1 MKKLLVSG
9 AGGFVGARIMTQLA
23 GRYELCAFPKGMLAA
38 ADEQTVADWVRREQ
52 PDVIVHTAALSDT
65 GYSEKHP
72 DESYRA
78 NVLLPCWMA
87 AAAQKSGAK
96 LVAFS
101 SDQVYTGLTE
111 HGPFDEDTPLSPA
124 NVYGRHKQEMEQRVL
139 DILPDAVLLR
149 AAWMYDLPGYGLP
162 IRGNFLLNLLTAA
175 MRQETLRF
183 SAWDYRGITYV
194 REAVERLTQ
203 AMELPGGVYNFGSE
217 NDCDMVTTARRAC
230 ELLDIHP
237 VIEAADWPRS
247 LLMDGGRGQ
256 VSAAKDALAGTA
268 LADVPLY
275 GMVKDDHHRTRAIV
289 DSDGREIAINM
300 NRGTFTFITAIQ
312 DETHRFANAYRKQQM
327 KQKSYS
333 STLTEVPGVGPKT
346 AKALLTQFKSVGAV
360 KDATPDQLENTPGVG
375 RQLAQTIYD
384 YFHRE
389 A

>member
-23 GRYELCAFPKGMLAA
+23 GRYELCAFPKGMPAA
-38 ADEQTVADWVRREQ
+38 ADEQNVADWVRREQ

-183 SAWDYRGITYV
+183 SMRDYRGITYV
-194 REAVERLTQ
+194 RETVERLTQ

-230 ELLDIHP
+230 VLLDIHP

-247 LLMDGGRGQ
+247 LLMDGGRFR
-256 VSAAKDALAGTA
+256 AAAG
-268 LADVPLY
+268 V
-275 GMVKDDHHRTRAIV
+275 GFDD
-289 DSDGREIAINM
+289 
-300 NRGTFTFITAIQ
+300 
-312 DETHRFANAYRKQQM
+312 
-327 KQKSYS
+327 
-333 STLTEVPGVGPKT
+333 TLTGVQRCLRDYG
-346 AKALLTQFKSVGAV
+346 LLK
-360 KDATPDQLENTPGVG
+360 
-375 RQLAQTIYD
+375 
-384 YFHRE
+384 
-389 A
+389 

>member
-38 ADEQTVADWVRREQ
+38 ADEQTVADWVRCEQ

-183 SAWDYRGITYV
+183 SARDYRGITYV

-203 AMELPGGVYNFGSE
+203 AMELTGGVYNFGSE
-217 NDCDMVTTARRAC
+217 NDCDMVTTTRRAC
-230 ELLDIHP
+230 ALLDIHP
-237 VIEAADWPRS
+237 VIETADWPRS
-247 LLMDGGRGQ
+247 LLMDGGRFR
-256 VSAAKDALAGTA
+256 AAAG
-268 LADVPLY
+268 V
-275 GMVKDDHHRTRAIV
+275 GFDD
-289 DSDGREIAINM
+289 
-300 NRGTFTFITAIQ
+300 
-312 DETHRFANAYRKQQM
+312 
-327 KQKSYS
+327 
-333 STLTEVPGVGPKT
+333 TLTGVQRCLRDYG
-346 AKALLTQFKSVGAV
+346 LLK
-360 KDATPDQLENTPGVG
+360 
-375 RQLAQTIYD
+375 
-384 YFHRE
+384 
-389 A
+389 

>member
-101 SDQVYTGLTE
+101 SDQVYTGLAE

-124 NVYGRHKQEMEQRVL
+124 NVYVRHMQEMEQRVL

-175 MRQETLRF
+175 MRQETLRL
-183 SAWDYRGITYV
+183 SARDYRGITYV

-203 AMELPGGVYNFGSE
+203 AMALSGGVYNIGSE
-217 NDCDMVTTARRAC
+217 NACDMVTTARRAC
-230 ELLDIHP
+230 ALLDIHP
-237 VIEAADWPRS
+237 VIETADWPRS
-247 LLMDGGRGQ
+247 LLMDGGRFRE
-256 VSAAKDALAGTA
+256 AAG
-268 LADVPLY
+268 V
-275 GMVKDDHHRTRAIV
+275 GFDD
-289 DSDGREIAINM
+289 
-300 NRGTFTFITAIQ
+300 
-312 DETHRFANAYRKQQM
+312 
-327 KQKSYS
+327 
-333 STLTEVPGVGPKT
+333 TLTGVQRCLRDYG
-346 AKALLTQFKSVGAV
+346 LLK
-360 KDATPDQLENTPGVG
+360 
-375 RQLAQTIYD
+375 
-384 YFHRE
+384 
-389 A
+389 

>member
-1 MKKLLVSG
+1 M
-9 AGGFVGARIMTQLA
+9 
-23 GRYELCAFPKGMLAA
+23 
-38 ADEQTVADWVRREQ
+38 ADWVRREQ

-183 SAWDYRGITYV
+183 SARDYRGITYV

-203 AMELPGGVYNFGSE
+203 AMELPGSVYNFGSE

-230 ELLDIHP
+230 ALLDIHP
-237 VIEAADWPRS
+237 VVEAADWPRS
-247 LLMDGGRGQ
+247 LLMDGGRLRAAAG
-256 VSAAKDALAGTA
+256 VSF
-268 LADVPLY
+268 
-275 GMVKDDHHRTRAIV
+275 DD
-289 DSDGREIAINM
+289 
-300 NRGTFTFITAIQ
+300 
-312 DETHRFANAYRKQQM
+312 
-327 KQKSYS
+327 
-333 STLTEVPGVGPKT
+333 TLTGVQHCLRDYG
-346 AKALLTQFKSVGAV
+346 LLK
-360 KDATPDQLENTPGVG
+360 
-375 RQLAQTIYD
+375 
-384 YFHRE
+384 
-389 A
+389 